1 MADAMLRWKSTLVGQ
16 IFLASVLVVTLALVS
31 LTVVFLAS
39 QQSAFQQE
47 LESRASALASFL
59 ASQSAFPLLV
69 SDPVE
74 LGRIASGA
82 LAAADVIY
90 VEIQDSSGRSVA
102 GAGKLPAPPDGGSDC
117 EAPPR
122 IRRREGR
129 GRWPPHVEVCEA
141 VLAGS
146 SQEIAEWA
154 SSTPSQRLGVVRL
167 GLSAERQM
175 ALRRWTVSSA
185 TAVAAG
191 SWLLVLTLQFLWQR
205 RLLRPLGELVDY
217 TRRIGRGEL
226 HVRAPVG
233 RQDEIGWLAAAF
245 NEMAAQIRARDAA
258 LRDHQNQLERAVAER
273 TAELVEANRRLTIAR
288 DQAEAANRAK
298 SAFLANTSHELRTP
312 LNAIIGYAEMLE
324 EDAEQSGLP
333 ELVTDLRRIQAA
345 ARHLLALI
353 NDLLDL
359 AKIEAGRL
367 ELRLEAIPAG
377 EVVQEAIAAAAPLV
391 ARNRNRLETECDGGA
406 GQVRAD
412 RTRLRQCLLNL
423 LSNAA
428 KFTED
433 GAIRVVVTRERNGT
447 GDGIAFRVQ
456 DTGIG
461 IPLEDQERIFE
472 SFHQLDSSHTRKHE
486 GTGLGL
492 AITRQLC
499 QLMGGEIRVQSEP
512 GKGSTFTIWL
522 PACGDPGPGSD
533 QLP

>member
-1 MADAMLRWKSTLVGQ
+1 MADAMLRWRSTLIGQ

-31 LTVVFLAS
+31 LTVLFLVS

-47 LESRASALASFL
+47 LEIRAGSLASFL
-59 ASQSAFPLLV
+59 ATQAAFPLLV
-69 SDPVE
+69 DDAVE

-82 LAAADVIY
+82 LAVTDVIY
-90 VEIQDSSGRSVA
+90 VEIRDSSGSSVTR
-102 GAGKLPAPPDGGSDC
+102 AGKAFSPALAGSDC
-117 EAPPR
+117 QEPRR
-122 IRRREGR
+122 IRRWQGK
-129 GRWPPHVEVCEA
+129 GAWPPHVEVCEE

-146 SQEIAEWA
+146 TQEIAEW
-154 SSTPSQRLGVVRL
+154 SSATPPRRLGVILL
-167 GLSAERQM
+167 GVSTERQM
-175 ALRRWTVSSA
+175 SLRRRTVSNA
-185 TAVAAG
+185 VAVAAG

-205 RLLRPLGELVDY
+205 RLLRPLGTLVDY

-226 HVRAPVG
+226 HARAPVA

-245 NEMAAQIRARDAA
+245 NEMAAQIRERDAA
-258 LRDHQNQLERAVAER
+258 LRDHQSQLERAVAER
-273 TAELVEANRRLTIAR
+273 TAELVEANRRLTLAR
-288 DQAEAANRAK
+288 DQAETANRAK

-353 NDLLDL
+353 NDVLDL

-367 ELRLEAIPAG
+367 EVRPEAIPAG
-377 EVVQEAIAAAAPLV
+377 EVVQEAMAAAALLA
-391 ARNRNRLETECDGGA
+391 ARNRNRLEAEFDTDA
-406 GQVRAD
+406 GCVYAD

-428 KFTED
+428 KFTEN
-433 GAIRVVVTRERNGT
+433 GTIRVAVTRERNGN
-447 GDGIAFRVQ
+447 GDWVAYRVQ

-461 IPLEDQERIFE
+461 IRPEDQERIFE
-472 SFHQLDSSHTRKHE
+472 SFHQLDSSHARRHE

-499 QLMGGEIRVQSEP
+499 QLMGGEIRLQSEP
-512 GKGSTFTIWL
+512 GRGSTFTIWL
-522 PACGDPGPGSD
+522 PACRDGGAGPG
-533 QLP
+533 